1 MSDQR
6 TSRRWDRAELLARV
20 DLAALLT
27 EFLGPPRRQGRTPY
41 WPCPA
46 PAHGGQTGKTP
57 PVTIRAREGI
67 PRWHCHSCGEGGT
80 AVDLVMHVHQ
90 RETGEAFRF
99 LRERLLGADPPVSPL
114 PAASAR
120 QEPPEAP
127 LDPSALAAYVNRCRE
142 LLWTGMGGP
151 AITML
156 NRRGLRPAVLRVNG
170 VGYDPGPALV
180 PRPTGLPR
188 GGPAIV
194 LPVLDGAGQPVYLQ
208 ARYLTPVQGR
218 RYDNPTGR
226 AVGDSPRV
234 AFLRTPGAPVNP
246 RVLMVCEG
254 QLDALS
260 AAQAGYAA
268 AAVLGAGYP
277 DERVAQRLVD
287 HAAGRALLLAFD
299 ADPRGL
305 DGAAKLAALLRSC
318 DPAVR
323 VVAVHPPHG
332 DLNDWLTTARDRF
345 DGQLRAAV
353 AAAGAAA
360 ARADVHRPLSV
371 VFDPAVRPPAGAA
384 LARLL
389 ADIDTD
395 PPDPQV
401 LTLPPPAGDPD
412 VWLRQARAAI
422 PALLPAGSRPAGPL
436 PRRSAVA
443 ADPTR
448 TDPWRLTLPS
458 TPTPIRTGDAY
469 SVQVFRFAD
478 GEQVPDDRPA
488 ASYDEGALVQ
498 VPADVVASE
507 AADLRGRYSPSW
519 LAVQIVED
527 LSSTN
532 PYVHLDEPYATLAS
546 RWQAA
551 GLLPLRP
558 GDVAAVTAP
567 DGRIAVL
574 HRAKEGWQSLAASP
588 SHDGPALNPEPGT
601 PDHAPPEPVAYQ
613 VRVLY
618 PVPSQAIQASLASY
632 VSGPPATD
640 FDHVHTVTLP
650 APLVQAELE
659 ARRADGQIADPAQ
672 VAAELAFEVGNLAPD
687 EVRPELAGQARDY
700 RAAGLRSMSMGDL
713 ALTTTP
719 DGTTTPLLCA
729 SGGWTALDHT
739 PEHGPP
745 GHNPAPAPTPDAD
758 GRIAVPAGFAGP
770 ELL

>member
-6 TSRRWDRAELLARV
+6 TSRRLDRAELLARV

-57 PVTIRAREGI
+57 PVTIRVRQGI

-80 AVDLVMHVHQ
+80 AVDLVMQVHQ
-90 RETGEAFRF
+90 RDVGEAFRL
-99 LRERLLGADPPVSPL
+99 LRDRADGAEPVSRRS
-114 PAASAR
+114 PAAPAR
-120 QEPPEAP
+120 PEPPQPP
-127 LDPSALAAYVNRCRE
+127 LDRAALVAYTERCRQ

-151 AITML
+151 GVTEL

-180 PRPTGLPR
+180 PRPAGLPR

-234 AFLRTPGAPVNP
+234 AFLRTPEAPVNA

-360 ARADVHRPLSV
+360 ARADVDRPLSV
-371 VFDPAVRPPAGAA
+371 VFDPTVRPPAGAA

-389 ADIDTD
+389 ADTD

-401 LTLPPPAGDPD
+401 LTLPPPDGDPD
-412 VWLRQARAAI
+412 VWLHRARAAI
-422 PALLPAGSRPAGPL
+422 PALLAPDARPTGPL
-436 PRRSAVA
+436 PRRSAVDP
-443 ADPTR
+443 DPTR

-469 SVQVFRFAD
+469 SVQVFRYAD

-488 ASYDEGALVQ
+488 ASYDEGALLR

-507 AADLRGRYSPSW
+507 AAELGGRYSPSW

-527 LSSTN
+527 LATPN
-532 PYVHLDEPYATLAS
+532 PYIHLDEPYATLAG

-551 GLLPLRP
+551 GLLPLRH

-574 HRAKEGWQSLAASP
+574 HRAMEGWQSLAASP
-588 SHDGPALNPEPGT
+588 SHDGPARSPDRRT
-601 PDHAPPEPVAYQ
+601 PDHAPPEPADYQ
-613 VRVLY
+613 VRVLH
-618 PVPSQAIQASLASY
+618 PVPSQAIQATLASY

-650 APLVQAELE
+650 APLVQAEL
-659 ARRADGQIADPAQ
+659 ATRRADGQTADPAQ
-672 VAAELAFEVGNLAPD
+672 VAAELAFEVGNLTPD
-687 EVRPELAGQARDY
+687 EVRPELAAQARDY

-713 ALTTTP
+713 ALVTTP
-719 DGTTTPLLCA
+719 EGTTAPLLCA
-729 SGGWTALDHT
+729 SGGWTPMEHT

-745 GHNPAPAPTPDAD
+745 GHNPAPAPTPDPD
-758 GRIAVPAGFAGP
+758 GRIAIPAGPAGL